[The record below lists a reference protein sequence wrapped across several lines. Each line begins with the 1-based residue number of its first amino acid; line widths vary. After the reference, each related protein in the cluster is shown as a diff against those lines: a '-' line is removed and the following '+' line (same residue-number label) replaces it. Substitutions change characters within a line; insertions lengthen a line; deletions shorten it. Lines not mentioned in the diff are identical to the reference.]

1 MMGINN
7 KSDFTTK
14 GGGGEK
20 GLIKSIC
27 KDIENEHHWWW
38 TPDIKDC
45 FGSISSRHLGW
56 LPIDRRLIRNIAYL
70 PKCAKIVVPTHKDE
84 EAILQYLHAKHSDLS
99 EDDSILWIISLFR
112 SSGGA
117 CFRALFCHHC
127 SHARSSAAKSTL
139 HSLTRST
146 SVTRFVMICLTE
158 ARTRKENAEQQNKR

>member
-1 MMGINN
+1 MMGIDNEF
-7 KSDFTTK
+7 DFTTK

-99 EDDSILWIISLFR
+99 EDRLLSLDHLTVQVVR
-112 SSGGA
+112 RGLLQGSVLSP
-117 CFRALFCHHC
+117 LL
-127 SHARSSAAKSTL
+127 ARSVIRREVDL

-146 SVTRFVMICLTE
+146 SVTRFVMICLQ